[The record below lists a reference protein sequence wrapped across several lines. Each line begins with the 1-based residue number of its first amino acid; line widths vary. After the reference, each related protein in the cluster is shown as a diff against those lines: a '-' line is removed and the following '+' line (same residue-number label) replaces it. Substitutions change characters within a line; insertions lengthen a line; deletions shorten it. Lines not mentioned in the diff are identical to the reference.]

1 MGYGTTFITD
11 IYLNRQIFNSR
22 YELDDRIKELE
33 NIIELSKR
41 ELLAFAVS
49 TPKDAMAEKNEDGY
63 VENPID
69 QILRRT
75 AEIFEWMEDN
85 YRTLN
90 MLYQF
95 KEYLD
100 ENPDVD
106 IKTLNDLN

>member
-1 MGYGTTFITD
+1 MGYGTSFTTE

-22 YELDDRIKELE
+22 YELDDKIKELE
-33 NIIELSKR
+33 NMIELSKR

-49 TPKDAMAEKNEDGY
+49 TPKDVMTEKNEEGE
-63 VENPID
+63 VENPMD

-75 AEIFEWMEDN
+75 RETFECMEDN
-85 YRTLN
+85 YRELN
-90 MLYQF
+90 RLYQF
-95 KEYLD
+95 QEYLD

>member
-1 MGYGTTFITD
+1 MGYGTSFTTE

-22 YELDDRIKELE
+22 YELDDKIKELE
-33 NIIELSKR
+33 GYIESTKR
-41 ELLAFAVS
+41 QLTSFAVS
-49 TPKDAMAEKNEDGY
+49 TPKDVIAEKNEDGY

-75 AEIFEWMEDN
+75 AETFEWMEDN
-85 YRTLN
+85 YRELN
-90 MLYQF
+90 KLYQF

>member
-1 MGYGTTFITD
+1 MGYGTIFTTD

-22 YELDDRIKELE
+22 YELDDKIKEFE
-33 NIIELSKR
+33 NLIEMSKR

-49 TPKDAMAEKNEDGY
+49 TPKDVMAEKNEDGE
-63 VENPID
+63 VENPMD

-75 AEIFEWMEDN
+75 AETFEWMEDN
-85 YRTLN
+85 YRELN
-90 MLYQF
+90 RLYQF
-95 KEYLD
+95 QEYLD

>member
-1 MGYGTTFITD
+1 MGYGTTFTLD

-22 YELDDRIKELE
+22 SELDDKIKELE
-33 NIIELSKR
+33 NMIELSKR
-41 ELLAFAVS
+41 ELLAFAIG
-49 TPKDAMAEKNEDGY
+49 TPKDIIAEKNEYGE

-75 AEIFEWMEDN
+75 AEAFEWMEDN
-85 YRTLN
+85 YRELN
-90 MLYQF
+90 KLYQF

-106 IKTLNDLN
+106 IKILNDI

>member
-1 MGYGTTFITD
+1 MGYGTTFTTE

-22 YELDDRIKELE
+22 YELDDKIKELE
-33 NIIELSKR
+33 NMIELSKR

-49 TPKDAMAEKNEDGY
+49 TPKDVMTEKNEEGE
-63 VENPID
+63 VENPMD

-75 AEIFEWMEDN
+75 SETFECMEDN
-85 YRTLN
+85 YRELN
-90 MLYQF
+90 RLYQF
-95 KEYLD
+95 QEYLD